1 MARRS
6 ALVNE
11 RGFTLAELLVVS
23 AVLGIIMLGIFTVQY
38 QGLTAYLVGAAR
50 VEVQQNARAAL
61 ETMLNEVRTAQEIT
75 AVQAPG
81 CGTGPV
87 PTGGG
92 GTSISIR
99 VLPEPPPVPLPVPL
113 PVVVY
118 DLNGSDLRRNGDVL
132 VGGVQTLR
140 IWCYDATDTLTATAA
155 NVRTV
160 HMQIRTRTES
170 GSVMTSGRNQHATM
184 ETRVRLRNFVE
195 P

>member
-23 AVLGIIMLGIFTVQY
+23 AVLGIIMLGIFTVQH

-61 ETMLNEVRTAQEIT
+61 ETMLNEVRTALAIT
-75 AVQAPG
+75 AVPAG

-92 GTSISIR
+92 GTSISITESQGGTA
-99 VLPEPPPVPLPVPL
+99 VQYQLVGA
-113 PVVVY
+113 
-118 DLNGSDLRRNGDVL
+118 DLQRNGVAL
-132 VGGVQTLR
+132 VGGVQALR
-140 IWCYDATDTLTATAA
+140 IWCYDATDTLTATAT

-160 HMQIRTRTES
+160 HMQITTRTES
-170 GSVMTSGRNQHATM
+170 GSTMTSGRNQRATM
-184 ETRVRLRNFVE
+184 ETRVRLRNFF
-195 P
+195 

>member
-23 AVLGIIMLGIFTVQY
+23 AVLGIIMLGIFTVQQ
-38 QGLTAYLVGAAR
+38 QGLSAYLMGAGR

-61 ETMLNEVRTAQEIT
+61 DTMLNEVRSALAIT
-75 AVQAPG
+75 AVPAG

-92 GTSISIR
+92 GTSISITEQGGTA
-99 VLPEPPPVPLPVPL
+99 VQYQLVGT
-113 PVVVY
+113 
-118 DLNGSDLRRNGDVL
+118 DLQRNGEAL

-140 IWCYDATDTLTATAA
+140 IWCYDATDTLTATAT

-160 HMQIRTRTES
+160 HVQIRTQTES
-170 GSVMTSGRNQHATM
+170 GSTMTSGRNQHAIM
-184 ETRVRLRNFVE
+184 ETRVRLRNF
-195 P
+195 

>member
-23 AVLGIIMLGIFTVQY
+23 AVLGIIMLGIFTVQH
-38 QGLTAYLVGAAR
+38 QGLSAYLMGAGR

-61 ETMLNEVRTAQEIT
+61 DTMLNEVRSALAIT
-75 AVQAPG
+75 AVSAG

-92 GTSISIR
+92 GTSISLTEQGGTA
-99 VLPEPPPVPLPVPL
+99 VQYQLVGA
-113 PVVVY
+113 
-118 DLNGSDLRRNGDVL
+118 DLQRNGVAL

-140 IWCYDATDTLTATAA
+140 IWCYDVTDTLTATAT

-160 HMQIRTRTES
+160 HMQISTQTES
-170 GSVMTSGRNQHATM
+170 GATLTSGRNQHATM
-184 ETRVRLRNFVE
+184 ETRVRLRNF
-195 P
+195 